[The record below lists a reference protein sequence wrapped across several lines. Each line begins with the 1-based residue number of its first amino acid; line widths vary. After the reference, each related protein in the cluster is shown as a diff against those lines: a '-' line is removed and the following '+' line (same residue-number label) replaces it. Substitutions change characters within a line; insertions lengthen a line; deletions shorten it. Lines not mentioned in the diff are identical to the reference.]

1 MCGNLS
7 LHTRVCVCVFHF
19 MFELVQCT
27 GSRKF
32 RLEMLQPDILQ
43 PEGGGW
49 FLVIFCMLCVCV
61 CETRLLRF
69 FSIEDFFFCLVTK

>member
-1 MCGNLS
+1 
-7 LHTRVCVCVFHF
+7 

-43 PEGGGW
+43 PKDGGW
-49 FLVIFCMLCVCV
+49 FLVISSVLCVCDTSPEV
-61 CETRLLRF
+61 FFLLRI
-69 FSIEDFFFCLVTK
+69 FSLFGSEENFILLV